1 MCIPSQLSIQRSQL
15 TPQGAAEGMKR
26 QDPSLAIATS
36 HDSLPLAL
44 STGTYGVLTYSNLQ
58 IPSYRVNIL
67 VDIPIAKGNP
77 YVCTAVIVGRS
88 YTMPHVYPSISSTSG
103 TAAGPPLCS
112 LSNREYILRSYLHLI
127 ITPAPSRFVMHW
139 LSHRSK

>member
-44 STGTYGVLTYSNLQ
+44 STGIYGVLTYSNLQ

-77 YVCTAVIVGRS
+77 YVCTAVIAGRS
-88 YTMPHVYPSISSTSG
+88 YTMPHVYPLLPVLPLGHLYALLATRNISSVHIS
-103 TAAGPPLCS
+103 
-112 LSNREYILRSYLHLI
+112 I
-127 ITPAPSRFVMHW
+127 
-139 LSHRSK
+139 